1 MNITSLSSDIGA
13 LLCAP
18 TYKEQ
23 SLTIALVV
31 FVILTVLLLA
41 FVIMIFAWK
50 RFREFIFGDKPGK
63 TAKAKPKA
71 AKPAAAK
78 NKNSDAAEAGG
89 TPARQRRSKQ
99 EYDDG
104 VPTVPLGGF
113 ARNEVSGERPTHEYH
128 SGNTLDKIPT
138 VVIRTPVTH
147 DGHGS
152 AATTHDHVQTQAKPT
167 AKPTASTAA
176 KQPAKSAAPAAKRG
190 KTPDKSDK

>member
-1 MNITSLSSDIGA
+1 MNITSLSSNIGT
-13 LLCAP
+13 LLCEP

-50 RFREFIFGDKPGK
+50 RFREFIFGDK
-63 TAKAKPKA
+63 TEKAARSKPKVS
-71 AKPAAAK
+71 KPAAAK
-78 NKNSDAAEAGG
+78 NKNGACAEIKE
-89 TPARQRRSKQ
+89 TPARQRRSRQ

-113 ARNEVSGERPTHEYH
+113 ARSEESSERQQHEYH

-152 AATTHDHVQTQAKPT
+152 AATTHDHVQTQAKPS

-176 KQPAKSAAPAAKRG
+176 KQPTKPTAPAAKRS
-190 KTPDKSDK
+190 KSPDKSDK